1 LIRSSVDEII
11 ARGGEIAMSNPI
23 VERREVIALLTTI
36 GIGGCLSGAAI
47 RRAASFAASAS
58 RSGTAHTDLRIRLDR
73 TRPGVRLTSR
83 FAGLSYEKDTLQRPM
98 FTPDNG
104 ALLRLY
110 QLLGPGVLR
119 IGANAVDRCAWL
131 GGTPG
136 LAPIQP
142 EMVDAL
148 AAFAKQ
154 ADWQVIYGINLAN
167 NTTALAAAEASYAA
181 RALGD
186 NLLAFEIGN
195 EPDLFPHNGHRP
207 RSWGYGDYLTEWRAM
222 ASAITAAAPAAR
234 LAGPVAASFSTGFT
248 LPFARDAAGEISLLT
263 EHYYRADGHDPG
275 STLDLLLQPDPALSE
290 QLRSVSQAVRDSRLP
305 LGWRMGECNSFFN
318 GGAPNISNAHG
329 TALWVMDF
337 MFRCALDGCDGVN
350 LHGGGHGPGY
360 TPIADDRGQIVEIR
374 PVYYGLLLFALA
386 AQGRSVPGLIDGLV
400 RPSFS
405 AYGVLRD
412 DGGVNVM
419 MINKEAATT
428 VNAELQLGQ
437 DASALEPFWL
447 TGPDL
452 AATSGQA
459 LNAATVAAD
468 GSWAPKPPAT
478 VPVRAETA
486 AIRLPPASAVLLRSR
501 P

>member
-1 LIRSSVDEII
+1 ML
-11 ARGGEIAMSNPI
+11 AR
-23 VERREVIALLTTI
+23 RDLFTLLATV
-36 GIGGCLSGAAI
+36 GIGVVLDRSAGRCETATTAPLVT
-47 RRAASFAASAS
+47 SAS
-58 RSGTAHTDLRIRLDR
+58 TNSTAPMDLRIRLDR
-73 TRPGVRLTSR
+73 TRPGVTLTSR
-83 FAGLSYEKDTLQRPM
+83 FVGLSYEKDTLRQPM
-98 FTPDNG
+98 FTPDNRD
-104 ALLRLY
+104 LLRLY
-110 QLLGPGVLR
+110 RLLGPGVLR

-136 LAPIQP
+136 LTPIQT

-148 AAFAKQ
+148 SAFARQ
-154 ADWQVIYGINLAN
+154 ADWQVIYGINLAD
-167 NTTALAAAEASYAA
+167 NTTALAAAEASYTA

-186 NLLAFEIGN
+186 SLLAFEIGN

-207 RSWGYGDYLTEWRAM
+207 RSWGYGDYLAEWRAM
-222 ASAITAAAPAAR
+222 ASAITAAAPMAR

-248 LPFARDAAGEISLLT
+248 LPFVRDAAGEISLLT
-263 EHYYRADGHDPG
+263 EHYYRADGRDRG
-275 STLDLLLQPDPALSE
+275 STLDLLLQPDPALSG

-318 GGAPNISNAHG
+318 GGAPNISNAYG

-337 MFRCALDGCDGVN
+337 MFRCALDGCGGVN

-360 TPIADDRGQIVEIR
+360 TPIADDRGDIVEIR
-374 PVYYGLLLFALA
+374 PVYYGLLLFALS
-386 AQGRSVPGLIDGLV
+386 AQGTSVPCVIDGPV
-400 RPSFS
+400 RARFS

-412 DGGVNVM
+412 DGGVNVL
-419 MINKEAATT
+419 MINKEVATT

-437 DASALEPFWL
+437 AASVLEPFWL

-468 GSWAPKPPAT
+468 GTWTPKDPAT

-486 AIRLPPASAVLLRSR
+486 VIRLPPARAVLLRSR
-501 P
+501 A